1 VQQLKLIN
9 NPGLIW
15 LRVAVVYFVIAVGL
29 GIEMGISGD
38 HSLFSVHAHL
48 NLLGW
53 VSMALIGLI
62 YERVPEIGHNILA
75 VIQFWLYNLGLPV
88 QMVTLGLKLRGMGH
102 LDPVLGISAL
112 MVAISVLLF
121 ACNLLFA
128 DRKLFAGRNASLQP
142 S

>member
-1 VQQLKLIN
+1 MNSVNKQAG

-15 LRVAVVYFVIAVGL
+15 LRLAVVYFVIAVGM
-29 GIEMGISGD
+29 GIVMGISGD
-38 HSLFSVHAHL
+38 HALFPVHAHL

-62 YERVPEIGHNILA
+62 YERMPQIGRNPLA

-88 QMVTLGLKLRGMGH
+88 QMIALGCKLRGMEH
-102 LDPVLGISAL
+102 ADPALGGGAV
-112 MVAISVLLF
+112 MVAVSVLLF
-121 ACNLLFA
+121 ACNLLF
-128 DRKLFAGRNASLQP
+128 LGREDETSG